1 MSKFRVAVLVNE
13 FFYRKWARHLKEK
26 HNVESKGRYS
36 DISRW
41 NAMLFEEAI
50 RMVESGQID
59 TTKWG

>member
-1 MSKFRVAVLVNE
+1 MSKFRVATLIDG
-13 FFYRKWARHLKEK
+13 FLYKKWANYLKQK
-26 HNVESKGRYS
+26 HGVESKGRYS